1 VLVRISN
8 CDGYV
13 VVCPV
18 IRNIALVRA
27 DVARLPFATGSV
39 DAVHA
44 GAAIH
49 CWPSPA
55 AGVRTDSQ
63 VPFTSLL

>member
-1 VLVRISN
+1 
-8 CDGYV
+8 
-13 VVCPV
+13 
-18 IRNIALVRA
+18 
-27 DVARLPFATGSV
+27 VARLPFATGSV